1 MLIHKGKEWEEKYA
15 KDNKDV
21 PNPDS
26 TSNPE
31 FKCVLQTIV
40 DSLKVDATKWSRMAK
55 VVRGVREETTTCVH
69 HLKEMAKTGELLFPA
84 INVNDFVRRWDIIS
98 DPCFFNAFFVTLAV
112 LKTNLV

>member
-31 FKCVLQTIV
+31 FKCVLQTIL
-40 DSLKVDATKWSRMAK
+40 DSLKVDACMILFL
-55 VVRGVREETTTCVH
+55 C
-69 HLKEMAKTGELLFPA
+69 LKRILC
-84 INVNDFVRRWDIIS
+84 S
-98 DPCFFNAFFVTLAV
+98 
-112 LKTNLV
+112 